1 MYFVITF
8 YNSKFCLDTVVG
20 RRIKDTKRILE
31 LYEHIQISFLEMM
44 VVLGRFVE
52 FTIIHE

>member
-1 MYFVITF
+1 MYFIITF